1 MPRLRDFA
9 WGVATSAF
17 QIEGATSEDGRGPSI
32 WDTFTAEPGKIRDG
46 HTARTACDHYHRYDE
61 DIALMR
67 RLGIDV
73 YRFSIAWPRV
83 RPDGTGALN
92 EAGLDFYER
101 LVDGLLAAGIA
112 PMATLY
118 HWDLPEPLEDAGGWL
133 DRDTAHRFAE
143 YAAACADRLA
153 DRVPHWITLNEPF
166 EHMALGYA
174 LGQHAPGHT
183 YLLDS
188 LPAAHHQMLGH
199 GLATL
204 ALRAAGAAHVMLT
217 NSYTP
222 AIPFSG
228 NESDIAAAR
237 DYDALHRGLF
247 TDPVLLGRYPDFSG
261 FGLDSAALP
270 FVKDGDL
277 DTIAQPLDGLGV
289 NYYNPTR
296 IAAPAPETPLPFDIA
311 EFDHVPTT
319 DFGWPVIPSGMT
331 QTLLELTQDYGDA
344 LPPLWVTE
352 NGCSYDIA
360 PDAEG
365 RIDDQVRIDYL
376 SAHVQAVDDAIEQG
390 ADVRG
395 YLVWSLLDNFE
406 WAEGYHQRFGLV
418 HVDFETQARTPKASF
433 DWYADLIAQR
443 REGDN
448 TAAQGDSA
456 VDRR

>member
-1 MPRLRDFA
+1 MAAMPRLRDFA

-32 WDTFTAEPGKIRDG
+32 WDTFTAESGKVRDG

-83 RPDGTGALN
+83 RPAGSGAFN

-183 YLLDS
+183 YLLDA
-188 LPAAHHQMLGH
+188 LPAAHHQLLGH
-199 GLATL
+199 GLATA
-204 ALRAAGAAHVMLT
+204 ALRAGGAAQILLT
-217 NSYTP
+217 NSYSP
-222 AIPFSG
+222 AVPFSG
-228 NESDIAAAR
+228 NESDLAAA
-237 DYDALHRGLF
+237 DAYDQLHRGLF

-261 FGLDSAALP
+261 FGLGDTARDATVLP

-277 DTIAQPLDGLGV
+277 DVIKQPLDGLGV

-311 EFDHVPTT
+311 EFDHAPTT
-319 DFGWPVIPSGMT
+319 DFAWPVIPSGLT
-331 QTLLELTQDYGDA
+331 QTLVELTEDYGEA

-352 NGCSYDIA
+352 NGCSYDI
-360 PDAEG
+360 PFDAEG
-365 RIDDQVRIDYL
+365 RIPDQARIDYL
-376 SAHVQAVDDAIEQG
+376 AAHVNALADAIDQG

-395 YLVWSLLDNFE
+395 YLVWTLLDNFE
-406 WAEGYHQRFGLV
+406 WAEGYHQKFGLV
-418 HVDFETQARTPKASF
+418 HVDPDTQDRVPKASF
-433 DWYADLIAQR
+433 DWYRDLIAAQR
-443 REGDN
+443 DG
-448 TAAQGDSA
+448 TAPE
-456 VDRR
+456 